1 MLTQPQ
7 ARKLTDAVLSAGK
20 KLAKDAALSV
30 SVQTGR
36 AANTRFARSE
46 ITSTGDVDDTV
57 LTVEV
62 GFGKRHAQAST
73 NQTDAPALLSVLQRA
88 IAMARLAPEDP
99 ELMPLLGPQKYL
111 TPAPAFDRATAE
123 LPAAARAEAAHLAIA
138 AADAAKVEL
147 AGFHDLRAGAT
158 ALANSAG
165 LFAYHAETGV
175 SFTCTART
183 QDGSGS
189 GWGQAYSNRWS
200 TLDTAGAARVAID
213 KGVAAQKPRKLDPG
227 RYTVVLEPAAVGD
240 LLYFFI
246 SALDARRADEGRSF
260 FARKGGGTRLG
271 EQLFGPHITL
281 RSDPA
286 SKLMPG
292 APFDGEGV
300 PQRAVTWVDKGKA
313 TALRY
318 SRFWAAKQGQ
328 QPTGAPSVTELA
340 GGDATPETLL
350 GGVKRGVLITRF
362 WYNRWVDPQSILI
375 TGLTRDGVFL
385 IEDGKV
391 VAPVNN
397 FRYNESPVLM
407 LKNADALG
415 KDAVRLATAD
425 GRLRVPALRTHEFN
439 LASISDAV

>member
-1 MLTQPQ
+1 MLTEPQ
-7 ARKLTDAVLSAGK
+7 ARKLTAAVLAAGK

-30 SVQTGR
+30 SMDSGR

-46 ITSTGDVDDTV
+46 ITSTGDVDDTT
-57 LTVEV
+57 LTVGV

-99 ELMPLLGPQKYL
+99 ELMPLLGPQKYAS
-111 TPAPAFDRATAE
+111 TPPGFDRATAE
-123 LPAAARAEAAHLAIA
+123 LPASARAEAAHAAIA
-138 AADAAKVEL
+138 AADAAKVDL
-147 AGFHDLRAGAT
+147 AGFHDLRGAAT

-165 LFAYHAETGV
+165 LFAYHAATGV

-183 QDGSGS
+183 PDGTGS
-189 GWGQAYSNRWS
+189 GWGQGYANRWS
-200 TLDTAGAARVAID
+200 DLDTVAAAKVAID
-213 KGVAAQKPRKLDPG
+213 KSVAARRPRKLDPG

-240 LLYFFI
+240 LLYFLV

-260 FARKGGGTRLG
+260 FSRQGGGTRVG
-271 EQLFGPHITL
+271 EQLWGPHITL

-286 SKLMPG
+286 SKLMPS
-292 APFDGEGV
+292 APFDGEGL
-300 PQRAVTWVDKGKA
+300 PQRPITWIDKGKIA
-313 TALRY
+313 ALRY
-318 SRFWAAKQGQ
+318 SRFWAEKQGQ
-328 QPTGAPSVTELA
+328 RPTAAPSVTELA
-340 GGDATPETLL
+340 GGDATPEALL
-350 GGVKRGVLITRF
+350 AGVKRGVLITRF

-397 FRYNESPVLM
+397 FRYNESPVKM

-425 GRLRVPALRTHEFN
+425 GRMRVPALRTHEFN
-439 LASISDAV
+439 LASTSDAV